1 MPYTTETED
10 RQKFRRDVVDGSE
23 LNYVK
28 KMIQFYSSQLDE
40 LGKMIGQKTEFGVL
54 ITSSSLGMIEERLSE
69 FEEKEKRILDNYRKF
84 ARKVEGVKI

>member
-69 FEEKEKRILDNYRKF
+69 FEEKEKRILDKYRKF